1 LNTLACLFR
10 HKNGK
15 EKSGI
20 PLKTSLESAGL
31 FVPSIAWIFGEYGM
45 QRIGVIGPRMD
56 SVLHI
61 VAERGPV
68 DHFCPETELI
78 PDSHKRAEAK
88 SHPRLN
94 GLRVV
99 LRRQNLL
106 QKCPEFSESFV

>member
-1 LNTLACLFR
+1 MA
-10 HKNGK
+10 K
-15 EKSGI
+15 KSVI
-20 PLKTSLESAGL
+20 PLKTSLGGAGL

-45 QRIGVIGPRMD
+45 QRMGMIGPRMD
-56 SVLHI
+56 SVLQI
-61 VAERGPV
+61 VPERGPV

-78 PDSHKRAEAK
+78 PDSHKCVEAK

-94 GLRVV
+94 GLRVI